1 MCSFLFFP
9 DRPTHLHE
17 TEGAGKRNILLG
29 CRYEKKLRYSSP
41 HKDHLYEE
49 NKSWI
54 TQAAAYIRHEVIPY
68 KLYILTSSR
77 LTQAADNTK
86 VIELDLNELRNHSYK
101 GHRGLFEAYV
111 RRELALRKRKD
122 FPRSS
127 ESSRN
132 SVITMTTGAIT
143 STKTRH

>member
-1 MCSFLFFP
+1 M
-9 DRPTHLHE
+9 
-17 TEGAGKRNILLG
+17 K
-29 CRYEKKLRYSSP
+29 KKLRYSSP
-41 HKDHLYEE
+41 HKGHLYEE

-54 TQAAAYIRHEVIPY
+54 AQAAAYIRHEVIPY

-77 LTQAADNTK
+77 PTQAADNTR
-86 VIELDLNELRNHSYK
+86 VIELGLNELRNHSYK
-101 GHRGLFEAYV
+101 WHRGLFEAYV

>member
-1 MCSFLFFP
+1 MMMMMKHFIGIPLW
-9 DRPTHLHE
+9 
-17 TEGAGKRNILLG
+17 K
-29 CRYEKKLRYSSP
+29 KKLRYSSP
-41 HKDHLYEE
+41 HKGHLYEE

-54 TQAAAYIRHEVIPY
+54 TQVAAYIRHKVILY

-77 LTQAADNTK
+77 LTQAVDNTR
-86 VIELDLNELRNHSYK
+86 VFELGLNELRNHSYK
-101 GHRGLFEAYV
+101 WHRGLFEACI

-127 ESSRN
+127 ESSCN
-132 SVITMTTGAIT
+132 SVITMTTGAMT